1 MLLEITQH
9 EHPALRTRG
18 RTVAKCDAKIH
29 GLAADMVETM
39 REAEGIGLAAQQVG
53 IPLQMF
59 VIDVPHMKDRPSAM
73 RIAGKPADFAA
84 LMPLVLL
91 NPVIDPFGRIRL
103 ESEGCLSFPGLRGDV
118 LRPFSVRI
126 RARTLEDADIE
137 FEADGLLARAIQ
149 HEFDHLQ
156 GILFIDRMSEDERQ
170 AELPQEI
177 RRLARPVP
185 PAAHPTRKPA

>member
-18 RTVAKCDAKIH
+18 RTVAKCDAKIR

-39 REAEGIGLAAQQVG
+39 RAAEGVGLAAQQVG

-84 LMPLVLL
+84 LMPLILL
-91 NPVIDPFGRIRL
+91 NPAIDPFGRIRL
-103 ESEGCLSFPGLRGDV
+103 ESEGCLSFPGLRGEI

-170 AELPQEI
+170 AELPPEI

-185 PAAHPTRKPA
+185 PAVHSPRKPA